1 MQISELEEKITQYAL
16 KVADHEKN
24 ALLNKKEQQN
34 LKKELEESQL
44 YKAKYERLANYINY
58 WVVKMGLKPLKY
70 DVSRALIQF

>member
-24 ALLNKKEQQN
+24 ALLYKKEQQN

-44 YKAKYERLANYINY
+44 YKAKYERLANY
-58 WVVKMGLKPLKY
+58 
-70 DVSRALIQF
+70 